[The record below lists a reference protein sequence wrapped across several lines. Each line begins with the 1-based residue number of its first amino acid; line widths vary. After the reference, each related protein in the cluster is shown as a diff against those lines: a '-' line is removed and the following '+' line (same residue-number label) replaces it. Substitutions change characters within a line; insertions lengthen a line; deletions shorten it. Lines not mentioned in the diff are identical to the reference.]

1 MSTSCLPAP
10 WGLPVRPRGRPVMTV
25 AAEQRS
31 SDDRHR
37 ADAALLRRI
46 AAGDRAALG
55 ELYDRFSR
63 PLYATALQI
72 LKNAA
77 EAEDVIHDAF
87 VAVWEKAA
95 AFDPQRGSAFAW
107 VVAFV
112 RNRAIDRV
120 RSRSSHE
127 QLLAASSPADLG
139 YDGAELQ
146 RDVGEQVAARE
157 EAQAVRVAFAA
168 LPVDQ
173 QQALRLAFFGGLTQE
188 EIARSLDQP
197 LGTVKARIRRA
208 LHNLRDLLSPR
219 P

>member
-1 MSTSCLPAP
+1 MTMAP
-10 WGLPVRPRGRPVMTV
+10 
-25 AAEQRS
+25 EQRS
-31 SDDRHR
+31 SDERSV
-37 ADAALLRRI
+37 ADAALLHRI

-87 VAVWEKAA
+87 VAVWDKAA
-95 AFDPQRGSAFAW
+95 AFDPQRGSAFTW
-107 VVAFV
+107 VVALV
-112 RNRAIDRV
+112 RNRAIDRL

-139 YDGAELQ
+139 YDSGGAQ
-146 RDVGEQVAARE
+146 RDVVAEVAARE
-157 EAQAVRVAFAA
+157 DAQAVRVAFAA
-168 LPVDQ
+168 LPADQ
-173 QQALRLAFFGGLTQE
+173 QHALRLAFFGGLTQE
-188 EIARSLDQP
+188 EIARSLNEP

-208 LHNLRDLLSPR
+208 MHKLRDLLTSR